1 MLTATFDYIYLM
13 NHSLTTPAPC
23 KFLKLALIG
32 YGKMGK
38 AIEETALRHGHSIA
52 LKVTGSNAAD
62 LTAANLRKC
71 DVAIEFTGPQSAPK
85 NIICCIDA
93 GIPVLSGSTGWLEQ
107 WEGVASYC
115 TAHQGGFLYASNFSI
130 GVNIFF
136 EINKKLASMMASYP
150 AYDVMIEE
158 IHHTEKK
165 DTPSGTAITIAEGIL
180 NELARK
186 RSWRNEPSEDK
197 EILTI
202 ISKRID
208 PAPGTHIVRYHSDE
222 DDIEIIHTAHNRKG
236 FAAGAIMAA
245 GFLAG
250 KKGIYSMSDV
260 LGLQKKKD
268 DIL

>member
-1 MLTATFDYIYLM
+1 MNDQLTSSGLFKPL
-13 NHSLTTPAPC
+13 N
-23 KFLKLALIG
+23 LALIG

-38 AIEETALRHGHSIA
+38 AIEEIA
-52 LKVTGSNAAD
+52 LQQGHRITLKIDSHNTAD
-62 LTAANLRKC
+62 LTTKSLQHC
-71 DVAIEFTGPQSAPK
+71 DVAIEFTGPKSAPA
-85 NIICCIDA
+85 NILSCIDA
-93 GIPVLSGSTGWLEQ
+93 GVPVICGSTGWLNQ
-107 WEGVASYC
+107 WGEVTSYC
-115 TAHQGGFLYASNFSI
+115 TAHNGALLYASNFSI

-208 PAPGTHIVRYHSDE
+208 PAPGTHIVRYQSDV
-222 DDIEIIHTAHNRKG
+222 DDIEITHSAHNRTG
-236 FAAGAIMAA
+236 FSAGAMMAA
-245 GFLAG
+245 AFLAG
-250 KKGIYSMSDV
+250 RKGIYSMKEV
-260 LGLQKKKD
+260 LGF
-268 DIL
+268 